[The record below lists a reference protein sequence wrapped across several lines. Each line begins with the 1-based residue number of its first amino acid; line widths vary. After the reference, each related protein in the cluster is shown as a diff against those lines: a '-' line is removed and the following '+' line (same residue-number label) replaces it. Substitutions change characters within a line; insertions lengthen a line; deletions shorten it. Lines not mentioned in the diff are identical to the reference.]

1 MHTCKFYGGS
11 VRRRG
16 ERKGADNNMIMEPRR
31 LPENNGPCRT
41 HYSKTRARSEG
52 SSWVQKLKPT
62 TFRSSRPVWG
72 YFSSK
77 SHLSSACGS
86 WNLEGA
92 TSTRFKHV
100 GFRTVSRIFM
110 KLFNYVETVIAMF
123 IEVHRQVSLLADRI
137 FLLTYRNF
145 CAEISMPCMY
155 YLVYAKNEICSKRE
169 RFAILSNLRMTIIE
183 IRKKTP

>member
-16 ERKGADNNMIMEPRR
+16 DGKGGDNTMIMEPRR
-31 LPENNGPCRT
+31 LLGNNGPCRT

-62 TFRSSRPVWG
+62 TFLSSKPVWG
-72 YFSSK
+72 DFSSK

-123 IEVHRQVSLLADRI
+123 IEVHRQVSLLADGI

-145 CAEISMPCMY
+145 CCAEISMPCIY
-155 YLVYAKNEICSKRE
+155 CLVYAKNKNGICSKR
-169 RFAILSNLRMTIIE
+169 
-183 IRKKTP
+183 